1 MFGKKLQQEN
11 ENLKEEL
18 YMLQQLVE
26 DVAEEMM
33 ALELDSG
40 GQIKSV
46 NSRFQSEFGAGSD
59 SVIGRHPEIWCPNT
73 SDLPSIS
80 G

>member
-40 GQIKSV
+40 GLIQVRQFAFPKRV
-46 NSRFQSEFGAGSD
+46 
-59 SVIGRHPEIWCPNT
+59 WCRQ
-73 SDLPSIS
+73 
-80 G
+80 